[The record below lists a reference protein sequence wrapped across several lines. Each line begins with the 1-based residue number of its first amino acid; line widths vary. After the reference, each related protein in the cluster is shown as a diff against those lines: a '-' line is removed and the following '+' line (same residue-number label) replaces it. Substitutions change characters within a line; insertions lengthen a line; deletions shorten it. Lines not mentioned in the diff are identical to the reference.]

1 MANWWNDYPWRLI
14 QTNLREID
22 MTDISA
28 DVYVRSMLEMH
39 ATVAMINVA
48 GIIASYPTELPFHY
62 QSPYLTGDSLREIIA
77 ACHDNGIRVVARTDF
92 SKVRRP
98 LYEQHPEWASVYDGG
113 QVEDYNGNVHCCI
126 NGDYQRVY
134 APQIVRE
141 AITKLP
147 VDGIFFNMGGFQTG
161 NYSHEYLG
169 ICRCDN
175 CRRMF
180 RDRFGLP
187 LPEAEDRADPVYRRY
202 LEFKAQRTSE
212 EKAVMVRAITDVRPD
227 IAIDR
232 NHADGVGFARSESNT
247 EIGRP
252 LPHWQYSAAENTAL
266 VATGWPQIVPT
277 NTTVDFLGFPYR
289 HVAVSPAE
297 QEMRLWQNLAFC
309 GAVDFYL
316 IGRLDNHRDRS
327 GFAPVERV
335 FAFHE
340 EHFDEVY
347 RGLRPDSDVLLVRG
361 EDRDEYRGWFR
372 LLAENHLLFD
382 SVSLER
388 VPAVDLSRYR
398 AIVLPNVRALSDATA
413 AAIDAAAE
421 SGASVIATFET
432 GFEDEHR
439 ERRGGC
445 VLASLGITEVRARR
459 DDMRSAMI
467 ELTDKSELP
476 SMADRDL
483 VAIGDHFAYA
493 GYADRVRSI
502 GRLIPPHRFG
512 PPELCYWENV
522 TDLPGVAVH
531 PYGSGRGVHLPWLA
545 GRFYYREGYDNTL
558 VFARDLLKSVCAL
571 PAVEGGMPPSVTVT
585 RARRPANGAAR
596 GAGASGEATRTVF
609 QLVNNGGH
617 FGTSYF
623 APPRLGPLRLTLPLG
638 DGETGEPRAVRR
650 VRDGAA
656 LEFSHDERAGTIG
669 LELPELEFY
678 EAIIVD
684 V

>member
-1 MANWWNDYPWRLI
+1 MAHWWDGYPWRLI

-22 MTDISA
+22 MADISA
-28 DVYVRSMLEMH
+28 EAYARSMREMH

-62 QSPYLTGDSLREIIA
+62 QSPYLTGDSLEQIID
-77 ACHDNGIRVVARTDF
+77 ACHDAGIRVIARTDF

-98 LYEQHPEWASVYDGG
+98 LYELHPEWASVYEGG
-113 QVEDYNGNVHCCI
+113 RIEDYNGNVHCCI

-147 VDGIFFNMGGFQTG
+147 VDGVFFNMGGFQTG

-169 ICRCDN
+169 ICRCEN

-180 RDRFGLP
+180 GDRFGLE
-187 LPEAEDRADPVYRRY
+187 LPDAEDRADPVYRRY
-202 LEFKAQRTSE
+202 LEFKGRRTAE
-212 EKAVMVRAITDVRPD
+212 EKEAMVRAITDARPD

-252 LPHWQYSAAENTAL
+252 LPHWQYSAADNTAL
-266 VATGWPQIVPT
+266 VATGWPQIVPS

-297 QEMRLWQNLAFC
+297 QELRLWQNLAFC
-309 GAVDFYL
+309 GAVDYYL

-340 EHFDEVY
+340 EHFDDVY
-347 RGLRPDSDVLLVRG
+347 RGLRPRSDVLLVRG

-382 SVSLER
+382 AVSLER
-388 VPAVDLSRYR
+388 LTEVDLSGYR
-398 AIVLPNVRALSDATA
+398 AIVLPNARPLSDEAA

-421 SGASVIATFET
+421 SGASVIATFES
-432 GFEDEHR
+432 GLEDEHR
-439 ERRGGC
+439 ERRDRC
-445 VLASLGITEVRARR
+445 ALASLGLEDIRARR

-467 ELTDKSELP
+467 ELTDKREFP

-483 VAIGDHFAYA
+483 VVTGDHFLFA
-493 GYADRVRSI
+493 GYADGTRGV

-512 PPELCYWENV
+512 PPEMCYWETV
-522 TDLPGVAVH
+522 TELPGVTIHAH
-531 PYGSGRGVHLPWLA
+531 GSGYGVHLPWLP
-545 GRFYYREGYDNTL
+545 GRFYYREGYDNAL
-558 VFARDLLKSVCAL
+558 VFVGDLLKRVCKL
-571 PAVEGGMPPSVTVT
+571 PAVEGEMPPSVTVT
-585 RARRPANGAAR
+585 RAARAAAGEAAR
-596 GAGASGEATRTVF
+596 DVF
-609 QLVNNGGH
+609 HFVNNSGH

-623 APPRLGPLRLTLPLG
+623 APPRLGPLRVTLPLG
-638 DGETGEPRAVRR
+638 GNDAREPRAVKR
-650 VRDGAA
+650 VRDGAE

-669 LELPELEFY
+669 IELPELEFY
-678 EAIIVD
+678 EAVTVD
-684 V
+684 Y

>member
-1 MANWWNDYPWRLI
+1 MAHWWDGYPWRLI

-22 MTDISA
+22 MADISA
-28 DVYVRSMLEMH
+28 ERYVRSICDMH

-48 GIIASYPTELPFHY
+48 GIVASYPTELPFHY
-62 QSPYLTGDSLREIIA
+62 QSPYLTGDSLEDVIG
-77 ACHDNGIRVVARTDF
+77 ACHEAGIRVIARTDF

-113 QVEDYNGNVHCCI
+113 HVEDYNGNVHCCI

-161 NYSHEYLG
+161 NYSHDYLG

-212 EKAVMVRAITDVRPD
+212 EKAAMVRAITDVRPD

-232 NHADGVGFARSESNT
+232 NHADGIGFARSESNT

-266 VATGWPQIVPT
+266 VATGWPRIVPS

-309 GAVDFYL
+309 GAVDYYL
-316 IGRLDNHRDRS
+316 IGRLDDHRDRS
-327 GFAPVERV
+327 GFAAVERV

-340 EHFDEVY
+340 RHFDDVY
-347 RGLRPDSDVLLVRG
+347 KGLRPHSDVLLVRG

-398 AIVLPNVRALSDATA
+398 AIVLPNVRALSDEAA
-413 AAIDAAAE
+413 AAIDAAVE
-421 SGASVIATFET
+421 SGATVIASFET

-439 ERRGGC
+439 DRRDRC
-445 VLASLGITEVRARR
+445 VLRSLGLEDVRARR

-467 ELTDKSELP
+467 ELTDKREFP

-483 VAIGDHFAYA
+483 VAIGDRYLYTAYVA
-493 GYADRVRSI
+493 ETRNL

-512 PPELCYWENV
+512 PPEMCFWE
-522 TDLPGVAVH
+522 TTTELPGATVH
-531 PYGSGRGVHLPWLA
+531 AHGSGYGVHLPWLP
-545 GRFYYREGYDNTL
+545 GLFYYREGYDNTL
-558 VFARDLLKSVCAL
+558 VFAGDLLRRVCAL
-571 PAVEGGMPPSVTVT
+571 PAVEGGLPPSVTVT
-585 RARRPANGAAR
+585 RAVRSADGAAH
-596 GAGASGEATRTVF
+596 GAAVGESTRVVY

-623 APPRLGPLRLTLPLG
+623 APPRLGPLGLTFPSG
-638 DGETGEPRAVRR
+638 DGGAGEPRAVRR

-656 LEFSHDERAGTIG
+656 LEFSRDEQAGSIG
-669 LELPELEFY
+669 IELPELEFY
-678 EAIIVD
+678 EAVIVD
-684 V
+684 Y